1 MRELTINEVNFI
13 AAAGDFTLMTF
24 NSIIVQKRITAF

>member
-13 AAAGDFTLMTF
+13 AAAGDFSYAELGGP
-24 NSIIVQKRITAF
+24 SRPARLVAR

>member
-13 AAAGDFTLMTF
+13 AAAGDFSYAELGL
-24 NSIIVQKRITAF
+24 SLIHI